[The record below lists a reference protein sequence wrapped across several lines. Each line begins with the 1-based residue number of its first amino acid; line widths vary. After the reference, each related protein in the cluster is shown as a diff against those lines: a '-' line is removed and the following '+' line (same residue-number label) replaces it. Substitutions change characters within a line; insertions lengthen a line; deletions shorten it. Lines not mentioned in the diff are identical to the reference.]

1 MSRLRVALRLSS
13 LIGRALAELFRGC
26 AAGRAVP
33 VQVLQILD
41 LLPQLLKQLVGAAQ
55 PFFVVV
61 PYDGHK

>member
-1 MSRLRVALRLSS
+1 
-13 LIGRALAELFRGC
+13 
-26 AAGRAVP
+26 